1 MGSEECFEFSEKI
14 LARLVFDGVISSTPS
29 EEDMKFIF
37 RLKRIWTNEWYIA
50 QMCKR
55 FRPEKRA
62 LILAFPDFNKIERY
76 ILNSYLNLEPDV
88 KLPVAALSEKIEIF
102 LGVKNYDK
110 SNIKRIRQIAY
121 NLRRSSR
128 RKSKKNIMLE
138 LALLQNPAFFE
149 L

>member
-1 MGSEECFEFSEKI
+1 MGSEERFEFSEKI
-14 LARLVFDGVISSTPS
+14 LARMVFDRVISSTLT
-29 EEDMKFIF
+29 EEDNIFIS
-37 RLKRIWTNEWYIA
+37 RLKMIWTDDWYVT

-62 LILAFPDFNKIERY
+62 LILAFPNFNKIERY

-88 KLPVAALSEKIEIF
+88 KLPVAVMSEKIEIF
-102 LGVKNYDK
+102 LGVNNYDR

-121 NLRRSSR
+121 NLRRGSR
-128 RKSKKNIMLE
+128 RKTKNNRMLE